1 MSGIENEEFRYPCV
15 YSINAKNVVS
25 AKWSSINNKGHFG
38 VSKFIFSNGNGYV
51 KDSDGKY
58 GLTQWAYAFK
68 CVEADMNDVEKAFNS
83 EEFIN
88 IVDAINLT
96 SNKYNYNVMKLFK
109 KDFWKEFL

>member
-1 MSGIENEEFRYPCV
+1 MSKNILVVGAGNPDKFGQHFVKKTREEGNRVIVFSHKNHNTSNVDDRH
-15 YSINAKNVVS
+15 INYNDTAQVKN
-25 AKWSSINNKGHFG
+25 
-38 VSKFIFSNGNGYV
+38 
-51 KDSDGKY
+51 
-58 GLTQWAYAFK
+58 K

-96 SNKYNYNVMKLFK
+96 SNKYNYNVIKLFK